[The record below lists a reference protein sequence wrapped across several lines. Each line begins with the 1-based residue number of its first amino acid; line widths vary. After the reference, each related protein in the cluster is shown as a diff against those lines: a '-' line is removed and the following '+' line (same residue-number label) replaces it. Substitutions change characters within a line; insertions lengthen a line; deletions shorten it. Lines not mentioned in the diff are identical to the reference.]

1 MLERGGYVSGKAP
14 KKPMT
19 AKRLKNLIL
28 NVVTNPFNLIVL
40 ISLVML
46 ICLVAVPLVS
56 VLKTTFTLARAEAR
70 RAGGQVG
77 DFTLYYWKYLF
88 ASKLSMATFWRPLS
102 HSLLISF
109 FTCLIAVPFGSI
121 MAWLMVRS
129 DLPGKNVLSLLIIVP
144 YMIPSWCKSMA
155 WLSVFRNARGGS
167 PGFLEGLG
175 VAVPDWLAYGPVAI
189 IMVMVL
195 HYYAYSYIMVSG
207 TLQSINSELE
217 EMGEIQGANKLQ
229 IIRSITLPLVLPAVL
244 SGLIM
249 TLSKT
254 LGAYGVPA
262 NLGLRIGYYT
272 LSTRMYDALGAG
284 RKGIGYAMAL
294 LMVFMASGC
303 IFANKVITGT
313 RKSYAT
319 IGGKGGHSNVLH
331 LGKAKYPM
339 MIFLIVFL
347 IVALFVPMMI
357 LVLETFQVSTGTG
370 YGLDNM
376 TLYNWIGDLSE
387 APKNVNFPGIFKNPD
402 FIKALWN
409 TVRLTV
415 IASIITAF
423 CGQFFGYVSTRGR
436 GKWYGTLIEQL
447 VFVPYLIPSI
457 AFGAIFLGMFS
468 VKHGPIPS
476 LYGTFA
482 LVVLVSVVKHFPFAS
497 RSGMANMMQISTELE
512 EAADVAG
519 ANFWQRIFK
528 IVLPLSK
535 NGFLSGMMLVFIT
548 IAKEL
553 DVIALLMTPSTRT
566 LSYLAF
572 VYSADALP
580 QMADAIS
587 IVMVVFIM
595 LSYLIAN
602 KVFHAD
608 ISKSMG

>member
-1 MLERGGYVSGKAP
+1 MPQQL
-14 KKPMT
+14 T
-19 AKRLKNLIL
+19 L
-28 NVVTNPFNLIVL
+28 N
-40 ISLVML
+40 
-46 ICLVAVPLVS
+46 
-56 VLKTTFTLARAEAR
+56 
-70 RAGGQVG
+70 
-77 DFTLYYWKYLF
+77 
-88 ASKLSMATFWRPLS
+88 
-102 HSLLISF
+102 
-109 FTCLIAVPFGSI
+109 
-121 MAWLMVRS
+121 
-129 DLPGKNVLSLLIIVP
+129 
-144 YMIPSWCKSMA
+144 
-155 WLSVFRNARGGS
+155 
-167 PGFLEGLG
+167 G
-175 VAVPDWLAYGPVAI
+175 VI
-189 IMVMVL
+189 
-195 HYYAYSYIMVSG
+195 
-207 TLQSINSELE
+207 
-217 EMGEIQGANKLQ
+217 
-229 IIRSITLPLVLPAVL
+229 
-244 SGLIM
+244 
-249 TLSKT
+249 
-254 LGAYGVPA
+254 
-262 NLGLRIGYYT
+262 
-272 LSTRMYDALGAG
+272 
-284 RKGIGYAMAL
+284 
-294 LMVFMASGC
+294 
-303 IFANKVITGT
+303 
-313 RKSYAT
+313 
-319 IGGKGGHSNVLH
+319 
-331 LGKAKYPM
+331 
-339 MIFLIVFL
+339 
-347 IVALFVPMMI
+347 
-357 LVLETFQVSTGTG
+357 
-370 YGLDNM
+370 
-376 TLYNWIGDLSE
+376 
-387 APKNVNFPGIFKNPD
+387 
-402 FIKALWN
+402 
-409 TVRLTV
+409 
-415 IASIITAF
+415 
-423 CGQFFGYVSTRGR
+423 RGR